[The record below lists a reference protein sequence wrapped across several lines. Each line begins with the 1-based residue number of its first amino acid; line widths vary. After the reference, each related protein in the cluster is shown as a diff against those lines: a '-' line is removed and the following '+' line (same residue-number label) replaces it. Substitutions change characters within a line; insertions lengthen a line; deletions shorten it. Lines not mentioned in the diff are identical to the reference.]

1 MLSTDSEFFKN
12 TFGLQR
18 VERESEE
25 AEDMEG

>member
-12 TFGLQR
+12 TFGLQM